1 MDFCSTFCKK
11 TNKQKNHVVLNLLK
25 EKKKKDVY
33 SGASTAIGVGEYFQT
48 STKKDTWAN
57 RNCGQCFKTPTTLV
71 MPLPSKLGRKNAP
84 EGPELPGL
92 LC

>member
-11 TNKQKNHVVLNLLK
+11 QTKKPCSIEFVK
-25 EKKKKDVY
+25 GKKKEEDVY
-33 SGASTAIGVGEYFQT
+33 YGASTTIGVGEYFQT